1 MDALALL
8 AHGLASAITP
18 QALLYCFLGALVGT
32 IVGVIPGLGPIT
44 AIALLIPLSFGLD
57 PVLALILMSGIY
69 YGAMYGGSI
78 TSVLI
83 NTPGEVA
90 NAVTTIDGYQMAKQ
104 GKAGAALATSAV
116 GSFVGG
122 IFAMAGLVLMA
133 PLLTKL
139 AVSFA
144 AAEYTVLLVAAL
156 LLTATMMSGSKLK
169 SMVSL
174 TIGMAIGMV
183 GIDSQTAVPR
193 WTFGSIDLSDG
204 INIAIAAMALFAI
217 PEALRHLSIGNRT
230 PSRRFAMQ
238 GSPWMNREQF
248 RRSLGPY
255 GRGSIIGFLA
265 GLLPGLGPTVGTFA
279 SYSVEKRW
287 AKRPYRDQ
295 IGRGAIEGVAGP
307 ETANNAGAGGAMIP
321 MLTLGV
327 PATATT
333 ALLLFVFQMYGLQ
346 PGPQLFSSDP
356 DLVWTIIASLLI
368 GNAMLLALNLPL
380 VKIFVNLLKIP
391 PPILYAGVLMF
402 TVLGAW
408 ASMFSWFGL
417 ALLLGIALL
426 GYFMEANG
434 FPLAP
439 AVLAVVLVP
448 LLEDNLRRALAIADG
463 NYLVFVQRPISG
475 TIVAVVLLALAVG
488 GVRAWLRRRGRE
500 ANEMVPA

>member
-1 MDALALL
+1 
-8 AHGLASAITP
+8 
-18 QALLYCFLGALVGT
+18 
-32 IVGVIPGLGPIT
+32 
-44 AIALLIPLSFGLD
+44 
-57 PVLALILMSGIY
+57 
-69 YGAMYGGSI
+69 MYGGSI

-90 NAVTTIDGYQMAKQ
+90 NAVTAIDGYQMAKN

-122 IFAMAGLVLMA
+122 IFAMIGLVLMA
-133 PLLTKL
+133 PLLTKI

-144 AAEYTVLLVAAL
+144 AAEYTVLLVGAL
-156 LLTATMMSGSKLK
+156 LLTATMMSSSLLK
-169 SMVSL
+169 SMISL
-174 TIGMAIGMV
+174 TIGMAIGMI

-193 WTFGSIDLSDG
+193 WTFGNVDLSEG

-217 PEALRHLSIGNRT
+217 PEALRHLAIGAKSPNK
-230 PSRRFAMQ
+230 RFAMQ
-238 GSPWMNREQF
+238 GAPWMRREEF
-248 RRSLGPY
+248 KRSLGPY
-255 GRGSIIGFLA
+255 GRGSIVGFIA

-287 AKRPYRDQ
+287 AKKPYRDQ

-346 PGPQLFSSDP
+346 PGPQLFSDDP

-380 VKIFVNLLKIP
+380 VKVFVNLLKIP

-408 ASMFSWFGL
+408 ATMFSAFSL
-417 ALLLGIALL
+417 ILLLAIALL

-439 AVLAVVLVP
+439 AILAVVLVP
-448 LLEDNLRRALAIADG
+448 LLEDNLRRALAISDG
-463 NYLVFVQRPISG
+463 NYLVFIERPISG
-475 TIVAVVLLALAVG
+475 TIVGVLALLLVVSG
-488 GVRAWLRRRGRE
+488 LRIVRRNRTRGSKQS
-500 ANEMVPA
+500 VPA